1 MIIFATKLSQ
11 SPNKVLTKAG
21 FNDLIHEMIKI
32 NQDRSLLK
40 QLRKEITRHMLAL
53 SEKYA
58 SECCMS
64 SLVVYSSLF
73 HSINDDSS
81 ESGYSSDQVFSLTD
95 DTADSDWQLSEKNVL
110 VQDLD
115 IQLQTLPLS

>member
-1 MIIFATKLSQ
+1 
-11 SPNKVLTKAG
+11 
-21 FNDLIHEMIKI
+21 
-32 NQDRSLLK
+32 
-40 QLRKEITRHMLAL
+40 MLAL

-58 SECCMS
+58 SECCMN
-64 SLVVYSSLF
+64 SLVVYPSLF

-81 ESGYSSDQVFSLTD
+81 ESGYSSDQGFSSTN

-115 IQLQTLPLS
+115 IQFQTLPLI